1 MSLFTSEPSS
11 ILQEPKWLEPL
22 SDPPGGRPLC
32 RDADLKLMAK
42 HLTDLFRTGQA
53 RNLFIYGGPGTGK
66 TLCVKHVLSEVAR
79 HNSEINGSIL
89 TAYVNA
95 GKTRTPY
102 YTMAEIVKQLGVNVP
117 SAGWQMFRLKQAFE
131 NLLTDKSALIAID
144 EVDSIIFK
152 EKEPLVYYLSR
163 QSKTSLILISNDVN
177 DVVKLPNRA
186 LSTLQPALMY
196 AEPYTGEEIEQ
207 IFKERVERAF
217 KPGTISNK
225 LLTMIAKTACEVG
238 DVRFGFRVLLT
249 AAVQAEKA
257 RKQTIEAGDIASAIE
272 EENRVRKI
280 KELEALR
287 DKLLKLKKKYEKD

>member
-32 RDADLKLMAK
+32 RDADLKLMAR
-42 HLTDLFRTGQA
+42 HLADLFRTGQA

-79 HNSEINGSIL
+79 HNFEINGSIL

-102 YTMAEIVKQLGVNVP
+102 YTMAEIVKKLGVNVP
-117 SAGWQMFRLKQAFE
+117 SAGWQMFRLKHAFE
-131 NLLTDKSALIAID
+131 NLLVDKSALIAID

-163 QSKTSLILISNDVN
+163 QSKTSLILISNDVD
-177 DVVKLPNRA
+177 DVVKLPNRV
-186 LSTLQPALMY
+186 LSTLQPVLIH

-207 IFKERVERAF
+207 IFKERVERVF
-217 KPGTISNK
+217 KPDTISDK

-238 DVRFGFRVLLT
+238 DVRFGFRMLLS
-249 AAVQAEKA
+249 AALNAEKA
-257 RKQTIEAGDIASAIE
+257 KKQVIEAADVASAVE
-272 EENRVRKI
+272 EENRIRKI
-280 KELEALR
+280 RELEVLR